1 MKPITPKSKNSP
13 IWSHFKVYPN
23 LPAMSADSKQNM
35 WHEFA
40 VCVHCYEKY
49 HTNKSIL
56 SSTIWEVKYG
66 TSHSTSKLSAHLQRK
81 HKSAYRSLCLLK
93 VAVNKANDAENVNE
107 EDESIASPI
116 NSVTNNSSN
125 KRPATNALIQSRL
138 PQHFANKQVYHE
150 QHIKWIVMNFKAID
164 ESADKYYRAM
174 ISAINPNVHHFSRQ
188 TVLERL
194 L

>member
-1 MKPITPKSKNSP
+1 MTSSNRSDGVYRLNDEDVAQDVNDEFDFENDGEDADEGEEKIDSDAVDPVKLNPGSVSRRNVKPITPKSKNSP

-81 HKSAYRSLCLLK
+81 HKSAYRS
-93 VAVNKANDAENVNE
+93 NVN
-107 EDESIASPI
+107 
-116 NSVTNNSSN
+116 
-125 KRPATNALIQSRL
+125 
-138 PQHFANKQVYHE
+138 H
-150 QHIKWIVMNFKAID
+150 
-164 ESADKYYRAM
+164 
-174 ISAINPNVHHFSRQ
+174 
-188 TVLERL
+188 LEYKI
-194 L
+194 